1 MDAAQFKAQFL
12 PYHKRLY
19 RTAFH
24 LLGNA
29 CDAEDMVQEA
39 YLKLWNKRDELAEM
53 AQHEAYLV
61 TLIKHMCYD
70 ALRASALN
78 EEGSTAEELPLA
90 AEDNVARSVEERDEV
105 GVVMHLIDCL
115 PETQR
120 QVIMLRDV
128 DDCSY
133 EEIETTTG
141 LSAGNVRVLLSRA
154 RKTIRE
160 QFDAIVNNECR

>member
-1 MDAAQFKAQFL
+1 MSS
-12 PYHKRLY
+12 
-19 RTAFH
+19 
-24 LLGNA
+24 
-29 CDAEDMVQEA
+29 CM
-39 YLKLWNKRDELAEM
+39 
-53 AQHEAYLV
+53 
-61 TLIKHMCYD
+61 
-70 ALRASALN
+70 
-78 EEGSTAEELPLA
+78 
-90 AEDNVARSVEERDEV
+90 EERDEV

-160 QFDAIVNNECR
+160 QFNAIVNHECR